1 MTKLKNRV
9 AERSS
14 EAAMTFE
21 VAEIFE
27 RILLRQLGL
36 PNVTRL
42 SAYPPQEPIEHKAE
56 PKFSKLPFSVT
67 ALALTGHCANSRLSS
82 HPST

>member
-42 SAYPPQEPIEHKAE
+42 SAYPPHEPVEHK
-56 PKFSKLPFSVT
+56 V
-67 ALALTGHCANSRLSS
+67 
-82 HPST
+82 